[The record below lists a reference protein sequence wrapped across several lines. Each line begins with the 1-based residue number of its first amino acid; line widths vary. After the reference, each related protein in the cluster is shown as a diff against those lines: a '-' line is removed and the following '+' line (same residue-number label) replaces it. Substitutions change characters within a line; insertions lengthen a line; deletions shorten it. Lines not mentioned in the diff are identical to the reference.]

1 VGNNKLA
8 QHHILVALHD
18 SGLGGHSGMAAT
30 YQRVKQLFAWPSL
43 KQSVQDFVQQ
53 CQICQQAKSEHVK
66 PPDLLEPL
74 SIPNQA
80 WDTVRL
86 DFIEGLPPSD
96 RYNAILVII
105 DKFTK
110 YAHFIPVHHPF
121 TAFQI
126 AKIFLDS
133 VYKLHGLPKAIISDR
148 DRVFTSTVW
157 QELFKLTDTKLL
169 MSSSYHPQTDG
180 QTERLNQCLEEF
192 MRCIVHSCPKQWSKW
207 LPVAEFWYNTTHH
220 TALGKSSFQ
229 VLYGYSPRHLGIK
242 NLQTCTIPDL
252 EDWLKE
258 REFLNRLIQQQL
270 LRAQHRMKHQA
281 DKNRTERTFEVGDK
295 VYLKLQPHVQSSVA
309 YRTNQKLAFKYY
321 GPFQVLQRIGNVAYK
336 LDLPETS
343 RIHPVVHVSQLKR
356 HIASSIQATTDLS
369 SVCTDPSQA
378 LVPEVFLETR
388 YVMKGGSTVKQ
399 FLVQWTGLPASMA
412 TWEEMEDLKRRFR
425 KAPAWGQV
433 GG

>member
-1 VGNNKLA
+1 
-8 QHHILVALHD
+8 
-18 SGLGGHSGMAAT
+18 
-30 YQRVKQLFAWPSL
+30 
-43 KQSVQDFVQQ
+43 
-53 CQICQQAKSEHVK
+53 VK

-74 SIPNQA
+74 PIPDQA
-80 WDTVRL
+80 WDTVSL

-252 EDWLKE
+252 EEWLKE
-258 REFLNRLIQQQL
+258 RELLNRLIQQQL

-281 DKNRTERTFEVGDK
+281 DKNRTKKEH
-295 VYLKLQPHVQSSVA
+295 LKWV
-309 YRTNQKLAFKYY
+309 
-321 GPFQVLQRIGNVAYK
+321 
-336 LDLPETS
+336 
-343 RIHPVVHVSQLKR
+343 
-356 HIASSIQATTDLS
+356 
-369 SVCTDPSQA
+369 
-378 LVPEVFLETR
+378 TR
-388 YVMKGGSTVKQ
+388 YI
-399 FLVQWTGLPASMA
+399 
-412 TWEEMEDLKRRFR
+412 
-425 KAPAWGQV
+425 
-433 GG
+433 